1 MNNRKLTALLVSSC
15 LTSVAYTVPVWG
27 APPPADSVSITINDN
42 RSSTFQVVL
51 QSRQGNTWTYQV
63 SKAKGFDLSHWVLGI
78 PSCQGKYVSYTAGAE
93 IGVDGSI
100 KDQVFSGIKWNS
112 SGGTFSFTLD
122 GDYATASVPVL
133 VKAANGYAESVMAG
147 PDCTTPN
154 VPDVP
159 VVDEP
164 APEEPVVDEPVAE
177 EPAPEEPV
185 VDEPVAEEPAPE
197 EPVVDEPVAEEPAPE
212 EPVVDEPVAEE
223 PAPEE
228 PVVDEPPPVA
238 VVDPT
243 DDCPVTA
250 VPIYGVQDN
259 LLNDSQLFKTYV
271 DPVTKAVLVENLGT
285 EQLGMDIEGLAFHPV
300 TSELYVSSGDDAAN
314 PEDMGVLY
322 RVDIETGAT
331 TRLGQLYQGEVSAL
345 TFSADG
351 QKLWGWI
358 DYDGV
363 LVEIDA
369 AALRDGQVT
378 LDEVVAYHTN
388 APQLHIESLT
398 TGVSSEGH
406 TVLHGAANR
415 DIVSFNVETGALNR
429 CANVFRSQSEVIE
442 MLADGSLL
450 FALHNNQRPA
460 IYRAEFDAVN
470 CGLEIVDKIP
480 MPAAYYDIESLAV
493 PPYVCA
499 VEEPVVEEPVAEEP
513 VVEEPVAEEPV
524 VEEPVVEEPV
534 VEEPVVEEPVV
545 EEPIAE
551 EPVVEEPVAEEPVV
565 EEPVAEEPVVE
576 EPVVEEP
583 VAEEPVVEE
592 PVAEEPVVEEP
603 VAQAC
608 PVTPWQTVVDST
620 NDASEA
626 IGGKTVFG
634 GNGFEVYSL
643 SMKQVGEE
651 VTVVI
656 RTNLPLEGLNYGG
669 KNISWGDLM
678 LDFSANAQGGKVFEM
693 KMPKATKQN
702 PNPVMP
708 KSGVYAVRFSAA
720 NDSGVSELGLYDVIS
735 NKSVVSSNYGWSS
748 LKNYLDNA
756 KVDFSGNPVVPSLG
770 HVSIDNSYFA
780 NFDKGGKVP
789 TSIVA
794 GNFLGGLGE
803 PNLDAMDDFDHTT
816 PAGVVFDKR
825 SAMYGVTMKDGNPP
839 ELYTIAFS
847 FTRTP
852 EMTGAFTAYLFTEC
866 MNDGVALKG
875 VFEDCP
881 DEE

>member
-1 MNNRKLTALLVSSC
+1 VNNRKLTALLVSSC
-15 LTSVAYTVPVWG
+15 LASVAYTVPVLG
-27 APPPADSVSITINDN
+27 APPPADSVNITINDS
-42 RSSTFQVVL
+42 RDSTFKVVL
-51 QSRQGNTWTYQV
+51 QSRQGNTWTYHV
-63 SKAKGFDLSHWVLGI
+63 SKVNDRAFDLSHWALGI
-78 PSCQGKYVSYTAGAE
+78 PSCEGKYVSYTAGAE
-93 IGVDGSI
+93 IGKDGSI

-122 GDYATASVPVL
+122 GDYATTSVPAL
-133 VKAANGYAESVMAG
+133 VKASNGYAESLVAG
-147 PDCTTPN
+147 PDCTTLN

-185 VDEPVAEEPAPE
+185 VDEPAPE
-197 EPVVDEPVAEEPAPE
+197 EPVVEEPVAEEPAPE
-212 EPVVDEPVAEE
+212 EPVTE
-223 PAPEE
+223 
-228 PVVDEPPPVA
+228 EPPPVA

-250 VPIYGVQDN
+250 MPIYGVQDN
-259 LLNDSQLFKTYV
+259 LLNDTQLFKAYV
-271 DPVTKAVLVENLGT
+271 DPVSKAVLVENLGP
-285 EQLGMDIEGLAFHPV
+285 EYLGLDIEGLAFHPV
-300 TSELYVSSGDDAAN
+300 TGDLYVSSGDDSAN
-314 PEDMGVLY
+314 PDDMGVLY
-322 RVDIETGAT
+322 RVDTETGAL
-331 TRLGQLYQGEVSAL
+331 TRLGKLYQGEVSSL

-351 QKLWGWI
+351 QKLWGWV

-363 LVEIDA
+363 LVEIDYS
-369 AALRDGQVT
+369 ALSDGEVT
-378 LDEVVAYHTN
+378 LDEVMTHHTD

-398 TGVSSEGH
+398 TGVNSEGH

-415 DIVSFNVETGALNR
+415 DIISFNVNTGELNR

-450 FALHNNQRPA
+450 FALHNNKRPA

-470 CGLEIVDKIP
+470 CGLEVVDTIP

-493 PPYVCA
+493 PPYAC
-499 VEEPVVEEPVAEEP
+499 VVEEPVAEEP
-513 VVEEPVAEEPV
+513 VVEEPIA
-524 VEEPVVEEPV
+524 
-534 VEEPVVEEPVV
+534 EEPVVEEPVV

-551 EPVVEEPVAEEPVV
+551 EPVVEEPVV
-565 EEPVAEEPVVE
+565 EEPI
-576 EPVVEEP
+576 
-583 VAEEPVVEE
+583 
-592 PVAEEPVVEEP
+592 
-603 VAQAC
+603 AQVC
-608 PVTPWQTVVDST
+608 PITPWQTVIDSP

-634 GNGFEVYSL
+634 GNGFEIYSL
-643 SMKQVGEE
+643 SMQQMGDE

-656 RTNLPLEGLNYGG
+656 RANLPLEGLEYGG
-669 KNISWGDLM
+669 KNINWGDLM

-735 NKSVVSSNYGWSS
+735 NKSVVSSNYGWSH
-748 LKNYLDNA
+748 LKQYLDNA

-770 HVSIDNSYFA
+770 DVSIDNSYFA
-780 NFDKGGKVP
+780 NFNSGSKVP

-803 PNLDAMDDFDHTT
+803 PNLDAMSSFDHTV
-816 PAGVVFDKR
+816 PAGVVFNKK

-866 MNDGVALKG
+866 MNDGVALRG
-875 VFEDCP
+875 SFEEDCP